1 MQRRGSTSSFGSGTG
16 SVRQP
21 FGASVQRAPSRS
33 SMTGRSFRSPSPGGR
48 RRLSVS
54 SDVPPLPSHTR
65 TGSLEGPY
73 RVSSPEPARGGR
85 SMSVDRASRQPSKR
99 PAPRGALAEVPE
111 DREQDDFETY
121 RQSQSNYAR
130 PMSPT
135 GSVTSTRSASGRPAS
150 ASGYYYDPATR
161 SLVGRPPAA
170 SQSALKAARLS
181 AQPASARLASLP
193 PAPAS
198 RPRPTSAAL
207 VPPPTAKPA
216 LSAAQLKAQHM
227 RAGPPRTAPIVRLGT
242 SMGRMQAGAA
252 GSTTSLT
259 GGSAANSTPSDAN
272 KSKLNNAGFAK
283 EPRTPVEASAPV
295 ARTSEQASVAARQ
308 PIQAPMAKPATR
320 TRAASDLTTSTR
332 VYAPALSYGVR
343 TNAQASLPSY
353 GIITSAQTSS
363 PSYGVNTTA
372 QNSSHDSYSLP
383 SPTQA
388 TMNSFNTRTAALL
401 AGELG
406 LPPIASTGPQSSNAP
421 WSTTTTENVAQ
432 HNRSVSQPV
441 NNLPPPS
448 DDFARTQ
455 SISPARSTRFSN
467 APLLSTNTIHEP
479 PARAVSPSKS
489 ALKPASIRTLSPSG
503 QDFSDSDSRSL
514 LSEDGAPAK
523 KKKKSV
529 RISLGDSDVTTSQPR
544 NVSAPS
550 IQKGQWSV
558 NDDAHM
564 APRPALPTFG
574 SVRGRKDVKAGRAP
588 LSQRPL
594 SDVYETD
601 MAPGYHESPTQ
612 ALEPTTQALE
622 PTATVANTG
631 THASTMAFVDG
642 LGLNGVSNDTLH
654 RVEEPEPSMGARP
667 QQQAAHAETEEVPQI
682 AVMPATP
689 RVDEYMEDP
698 IVADDVQIQSSVPEA
713 KASAHGGEDLPASR
727 ETGETPLEDV
737 SSSGRGPATRTFLSD
752 IVSRLRPTSDIY
764 DDRVLSGEHES
775 APQAA
780 LDTANHPDAAENLSE
795 EVVANIEPIEP
806 QQVHP
811 NHDIQQNNIENIV
824 PSVEP
829 VQTNFEKDTAM
840 DAHSVSEYGA
850 DIQPPV
856 SHEALPSAVRA
867 INPLHAN
874 FSLPDVPAPAI
885 EKAVPAQTVLQPSNT
900 QTLSILPLHS
910 QPQSQPED
918 EDWNRV
924 KSYWSSLSDAKKKQL
939 EQEATAEASEGASPA
954 AIDSAVPIAPAA
966 PLPPWPD
973 QQYQESMKRL
983 PPGQPAGVPMMPRT
997 LRGPDPSVGRPSS
1010 AQGPP
1015 PSGRPP
1021 MMRPGSSGGPPGGR
1035 PPMMRPGSSDGP
1047 PGPRGQLMHPDSQYH
1062 RPGGFDRPPMMRPE
1076 STNSLTP
1083 SGRPPMMRPGSSTGS
1098 VSGRPTAS
1106 PQPPL
1111 KSALKKTSAPIVL
1124 AAPGAPLAFKD
1135 PYESDDSLTQER
1147 KNRRGTNGQR
1157 GGIAMRASLRDG
1169 NTSSDRVN
1177 GPPLGMNTAGRMSM
1191 RSSMRDQDVPT
1202 LRNGGTGPGRGGAMR
1217 GSMRQSMD
1225 DPRARG
1231 GAKPGKQPTSISQPN
1246 MFRSR
1251 RGSSDDE
1258 DTGGR
1263 FGGLG
1268 AGFRSRFADSD
1279 DEDYPSP
1286 QISKTSRGG
1295 GGFGRRA
1302 PEAAAPNG
1310 ASQGAALGAGT
1321 LRIGE
1326 QTTPV
1331 KAKRAGFAMGRSE
1344 VSASAPVTPA
1354 RPERGS
1360 LFRRLSTSQSNPATP
1375 DRGYEAYPVPAIPDQ
1390 YAGAS
1395 LGTDK
1400 KGNTA
1405 AEIAAKMWEKQ
1416 QKTGKSQLPIVS
1428 QNTGKKKKFQ
1438 GLRKMLGITD

>member
-1 MQRRGSTSSFGSGTG
+1 MSSI
-16 SVRQP
+16 
-21 FGASVQRAPSRS
+21 
-33 SMTGRSFRSPSPGGR
+33 
-48 RRLSVS
+48 S

-99 PAPRGALAEVPE
+99 PAPRGGLAEVPE

-121 RQSQSNYAR
+121 RQSQINYSR

-170 SQSALKAARLS
+170 SQPALKAARFS
-181 AQPASARLASLP
+181 AQPPPSARLASVP
-193 PAPAS
+193 PTPAP

-207 VPPPTAKPA
+207 SPPPTTKPA
-216 LSAAQLKAQHM
+216 LTAAQLKAQHM
-227 RAGPPRTAPIVRLGT
+227 RAGPPRTAPIVRPGS

-259 GGSAANSTPSDAN
+259 GGSSSNTPSNAN
-272 KSKLNNAGFAK
+272 KSKLNNAGFAL
-283 EPRTPVEASAPV
+283 EPRAPVEPPAPV
-295 ARTSEQASVAARQ
+295 ARIMQQAPIAASSARQ
-308 PIQAPMAKPATR
+308 STQAPMAKPATR

-332 VYAPALSYGVR
+332 AYAPMSSYGGNSNV
-343 TNAQASLPSY
+343 QASLPSY
-353 GIITSAQTSS
+353 GVNTNAQASL

-372 QNSSHDSYSLP
+372 QNSSYDSYTLP

-406 LPPIASTGPQSSNAP
+406 LPPIASTEPQSFSAP
-421 WSTTTTENVAQ
+421 WSSTTTENVAQ
-432 HNRSVSQPV
+432 HNRSISQPIS
-441 NNLPPPS
+441 NLPPPS
-448 DDFARTQ
+448 EDLARTQ
-455 SISPARSTRFSN
+455 SISPARATRFSN
-467 APLLSTNTIHEP
+467 APLLSANTMHEP
-479 PARAVSPSKS
+479 PPRAVSPSKS
-489 ALKPASIRTLSPSG
+489 ALKPSSIRTSSPSG
-503 QDFSDSDSRSL
+503 SMRQGFSDSDSKSL
-514 LSEDGAPAK
+514 LSEDGVPA

-529 RISLGDSDVTTSQPR
+529 RISLGDSDVSTSQAR
-544 NVSAPS
+544 NVSAPLL
-550 IQKGQWSV
+550 QKGQWSS

-574 SVRGRKDVKAGRAP
+574 SVRGRKDAKAGRAP
-588 LSQRPL
+588 LSPRPL

-601 MAPGYHESPTQ
+601 MAPGYHESSRQ
-612 ALEPTTQALE
+612 APES
-622 PTATVANTG
+622 TANMANTG
-631 THASTMAFVDG
+631 THASTMAFVNG
-642 LGLNGVSNDTLH
+642 LGLNGVSNNTSS
-654 RVEEPEPSMGARP
+654 RVEETDAVTSMGARSE
-667 QQQAAHAETEEVPQI
+667 QQAAHAETDAVPQI

-689 RVDEYMEDP
+689 RVDEHMEDP
-698 IVADDVQIQSSVPEA
+698 IVADDEHTHSIDPHTEASVIG
-713 KASAHGGEDLPASR
+713 HEDLPATR
-727 ETGETPLEDV
+727 EIEDV
-737 SSSGRGPATRTFLSD
+737 PSEDISTSQHAPVPQTFLSD
-752 IVSRLRPTSDIY
+752 IISRLRPTSDVY
-764 DDRVLSGEHES
+764 DDRVLDGVHGST
-775 APQAA
+775 PDAA
-780 LDTANHPDAAENLSE
+780 AVETANHTDTTEKMRHEVEAKSE
-795 EVVANIEPIEP
+795 SIEP
-806 QQVHP
+806 QHVHLD
-811 NHDIQQNNIENIV
+811 HDIHQNNFENV
-824 PSVEP
+824 APAVEP
-829 VQTNFEKDTAM
+829 VQRDLERDTAM
-840 DAHSVSEYGA
+840 DTRSVSDYEPEM
-850 DIQPPV
+850 QHPV
-856 SHEALPSAVRA
+856 SHDTKPSEARAV
-867 INPLHAN
+867 NPLHAN
-874 FSLPDVPAPAI
+874 FSLPDAAPPPV
-885 EKAVPAQTVLQPSNT
+885 EKAVPVQSIVQPIST
-900 QTLSILPLHS
+900 QTLGNLPT
-910 QPQSQPED
+910 QSQTED

-924 KSYWSSLSDAKKKQL
+924 KSYWSSLSDARKKQL
-939 EQEATAEASEGASPA
+939 EQEAAAEASGGTSPA
-954 AIDSAVPIAPAA
+954 AIESAVPIAPAA

-973 QQYQESMKRL
+973 QQYQESMKRS
-983 PPGQPAGVPMMPRT
+983 PPGQSNGAPMMPRT

-1035 PPMMRPGSSDGP
+1035 PPPMMRPGSSDGP
-1047 PGPRGQLMHPDSQYH
+1047 PGPRGQMMHPDSAYYN
-1062 RPGGFDRPPMMRPE
+1062 RSGGPARPPMMRPE

-1083 SGRPPMMRPGSSTGS
+1083 STRPPIMRPGSSTGS

-1124 AAPGAPLAFKD
+1124 AEPGAPLAFQD

-1157 GGIAMRASLRDG
+1157 GGMAMRASLRNG

-1177 GPPLGMNTAGRMSM
+1177 GPPPGMNTAGRMSM

-1202 LRNGGTGPGRGGAMR
+1202 LRNGGGGPGRGGAMR

-1225 DPRARG
+1225 DSRARG
-1231 GAKPGKQPTSISQPN
+1231 GPKPGKQPTSISQPN

-1268 AGFRSRFADSD
+1268 GGFRSRFADSD

-1286 QISKTSRGG
+1286 QISKTSGPSRS

-1302 PEAAAPNG
+1302 PEPVATNG

-1326 QTTPV
+1326 QTTPI
-1331 KAKRAGFAMGRSE
+1331 KAKRAGFTMGRSE

-1354 RPERGS
+1354 RPEKGS

-1375 DRGYEAYPVPAIPDQ
+1375 DRGYENYPVPAIPDQ
-1390 YAGAS
+1390 YASAS

-1416 QKTGKSQLPIVS
+1416 QKTGKSALPIVS